1 MTKMFL
7 KEVKV
12 QNFRSLKNVDI
23 TFDEST
29 ILIGENNAGK
39 STLLD
44 AIKKG
49 LSRTGT
55 RFLFDDYD
63 FFMDSEMSSPKDSDG
78 IKIILIFEERTLD
91 EWEGFISDTFIDA
104 LQYLDGEKASILL
117 QTTASYNEVTSDIEV
132 KTVFLNN
139 EFEPIVGKVQNL
151 VNKFITLTPVFYL
164 QALREIKDTFSAKS
178 PLWGRFI
185 KKAAIP
191 QEELSVIQNQIKK
204 LNTDIISNDEN
215 LTKLVME
222 LQKIQKVMD
231 FEGNEQDLV
240 SINAMPI
247 KTWDLLSKA
256 QVVLNNGTSSMDF
269 PIEKHGQGTQSV
281 TTILL
286 FKAYINILLK
296 ELSSDFAEGI
306 LTLEEPEAHLHPQA
320 IRALHKSIEE
330 MECQKIITTHSP
342 YFIQNADIRNIRYI
356 KKENGITVVSGIY
369 DHICFTVDNVTDG
382 LKRVVKAFGDFIQL
396 NEDEKLVTISKPI
409 KKPVANA
416 LRGCCIESVKNIDKI
431 LSDASMIFNNTELC
445 NLNMY
450 IQRNRGDILFA
461 RKWFLYEGQSEDVII
476 PYFAKMLGK
485 DFDEHGINGIIYR
498 GNGSAGAFIK
508 LAKVLNIG
516 WVLLGD
522 NDEQGRKTKN
532 EVLNCG
538 YEQEDIEEI
547 LLLTKNKDFEHEL
560 AEVPSILADYE
571 KILGDSITDD
581 MKQLKAE
588 GNLEEYKK
596 KIVSLIQGGKV
607 ENAYKLIK
615 VWNQRNFSIDE
626 ISDVIK
632 KLIGKV

>member
-1 MTKMFL
+1 MFL

-139 EFEPIVGKVQNL
+139 EFEPIAGKVQNL

-409 KKPVANA
+409 KKLVANA

-626 ISDVIK
+626 IPDVIK

>member
-1 MTKMFL
+1 MKKMFL

-269 PIEKHGQGTQSV
+269 PLEKHGQGTQSV

-581 MKQLKAE
+581 MKQLKAD

>member
-1 MTKMFL
+1 MFL

-409 KKPVANA
+409 KKLVANA

-431 LSDASMIFNNTELC
+431 LSDASKIFNNTELC

-615 VWNQRNFSIDE
+615 VWNQRNFLIDE
-626 ISDVIK
+626 IPDVIK

>member
-1 MTKMFL
+1 MFL

-396 NEDEKLVTISKPI
+396 NEDEKLVTIS
-409 KKPVANA
+409 
-416 LRGCCIESVKNIDKI
+416 
-431 LSDASMIFNNTELC
+431 
-445 NLNMY
+445 
-450 IQRNRGDILFA
+450 
-461 RKWFLYEGQSEDVII
+461 
-476 PYFAKMLGK
+476 
-485 DFDEHGINGIIYR
+485 
-498 GNGSAGAFIK
+498 
-508 LAKVLNIG
+508 
-516 WVLLGD
+516 
-522 NDEQGRKTKN
+522 
-532 EVLNCG
+532 
-538 YEQEDIEEI
+538 
-547 LLLTKNKDFEHEL
+547 
-560 AEVPSILADYE
+560 
-571 KILGDSITDD
+571 
-581 MKQLKAE
+581 
-588 GNLEEYKK
+588 
-596 KIVSLIQGGKV
+596 
-607 ENAYKLIK
+607 
-615 VWNQRNFSIDE
+615 
-626 ISDVIK
+626 
-632 KLIGKV
+632 

>member
-1 MTKMFL
+1 MKKMFL

-281 TTILL
+281 TTIVL

>member
-1 MTKMFL
+1 MFL

-117 QTTASYNEVTSDIEV
+117 QTTASYDEVTSDIEV

-269 PIEKHGQGTQSV
+269 PLEKHGQGTQSV

-416 LRGCCIESVKNIDKI
+416 LRGCCIESVTNIDKI

-522 NDEQGRKTKN
+522 NDEQGRKTKK

-571 KILGDSITDD
+571 TILGDSITDD
-581 MKQLKAE
+581 MKQLKAD

-626 ISDVIK
+626 IPDVIK

>member
-1 MTKMFL
+1 MFL

-139 EFEPIVGKVQNL
+139 EFGPIVGKVQNL

>member
-191 QEELSVIQNQIKK
+191 QVELSVIQNQIKK

-409 KKPVANA
+409 KKLVANA

-626 ISDVIK
+626 IPDVIK

>member
-1 MTKMFL
+1 MKKMFL

-39 STLLD
+39 STILD

>member
-1 MTKMFL
+1 MKKMFL

-409 KKPVANA
+409 KKLVANA

>member
-1 MTKMFL
+1 MFL

-44 AIKKG
+44 VIKKG

-117 QTTASYNEVTSDIEV
+117 QTTASYDEVTSDIEV

-269 PIEKHGQGTQSV
+269 PLEKHGQGTQSV

-416 LRGCCIESVKNIDKI
+416 LRGCCIESVTNIDKI

-522 NDEQGRKTKN
+522 NDEQGRKTKK

-571 KILGDSITDD
+571 TILGDSITDD
-581 MKQLKAE
+581 MKQLKAD

-626 ISDVIK
+626 IPDVIK

>member
-1 MTKMFL
+1 MFL

-204 LNTDIISNDEN
+204 LNTDII
-215 LTKLVME
+215 
-222 LQKIQKVMD
+222 
-231 FEGNEQDLV
+231 
-240 SINAMPI
+240 
-247 KTWDLLSKA
+247 
-256 QVVLNNGTSSMDF
+256 
-269 PIEKHGQGTQSV
+269 
-281 TTILL
+281 
-286 FKAYINILLK
+286 
-296 ELSSDFAEGI
+296 
-306 LTLEEPEAHLHPQA
+306 
-320 IRALHKSIEE
+320 
-330 MECQKIITTHSP
+330 
-342 YFIQNADIRNIRYI
+342 
-356 KKENGITVVSGIY
+356 
-369 DHICFTVDNVTDG
+369 
-382 LKRVVKAFGDFIQL
+382 
-396 NEDEKLVTISKPI
+396 
-409 KKPVANA
+409 
-416 LRGCCIESVKNIDKI
+416 
-431 LSDASMIFNNTELC
+431 
-445 NLNMY
+445 
-450 IQRNRGDILFA
+450 
-461 RKWFLYEGQSEDVII
+461 
-476 PYFAKMLGK
+476 
-485 DFDEHGINGIIYR
+485 
-498 GNGSAGAFIK
+498 
-508 LAKVLNIG
+508 
-516 WVLLGD
+516 
-522 NDEQGRKTKN
+522 
-532 EVLNCG
+532 
-538 YEQEDIEEI
+538 
-547 LLLTKNKDFEHEL
+547 
-560 AEVPSILADYE
+560 
-571 KILGDSITDD
+571 
-581 MKQLKAE
+581 
-588 GNLEEYKK
+588 
-596 KIVSLIQGGKV
+596 
-607 ENAYKLIK
+607 
-615 VWNQRNFSIDE
+615 
-626 ISDVIK
+626 
-632 KLIGKV
+632 

>member
-1 MTKMFL
+1 MFL

-409 KKPVANA
+409 KKLVANA

-626 ISDVIK
+626 IPDVIK

>member
-117 QTTASYNEVTSDIEV
+117 QTTASYDEVTSDIEV

-269 PIEKHGQGTQSV
+269 PLEKHGQGTQSV

-416 LRGCCIESVKNIDKI
+416 LRGCCIESVTNIDKI

-522 NDEQGRKTKN
+522 NDEQGRKTKK

-571 KILGDSITDD
+571 TILGDSITDD
-581 MKQLKAE
+581 MKQLKAD

-626 ISDVIK
+626 IPDVIK

>member
-1 MTKMFL
+1 MKKMFL

>member
-626 ISDVIK
+626 IPDVIK

>member
-1 MTKMFL
+1 MFL